1 MKQPGSEEKE
11 TESLVIPSQKV
22 KVDYKVSHAL
32 TFKKFSFIKIVHLP
46 YTTTVTFHAPCEC
59 AEPSFVFFLIEV
71 GKGCSAYK

>member
-11 TESLVIPSQKV
+11 TTSLVIPCQKV
-22 KVDYKVSHAL
+22 KVDYKVSHVL
-32 TFKKFSFIKIVHLP
+32 TFKKFSFIKIVTIV
-46 YTTTVTFHAPCEC
+46 TTTVTFHAPCER